1 MNDKPEKNKAEEPAV
16 EYKKNKTFRF
26 FKSFEE
32 AAEADYAFYRS
43 LTPEQRLE
51 IHFELSRRVFP
62 VIKNPNRRFSF

>member
-32 AAEADYAFYRS
+32 EAEANYEFYRN
-43 LTPEQRLE
+43 LTHLERLE
-51 IHFELSRRVFP
+51 ILYKLNCRFFP
-62 VIKNPNRRFSF
+62 AIKHHSNRFRF